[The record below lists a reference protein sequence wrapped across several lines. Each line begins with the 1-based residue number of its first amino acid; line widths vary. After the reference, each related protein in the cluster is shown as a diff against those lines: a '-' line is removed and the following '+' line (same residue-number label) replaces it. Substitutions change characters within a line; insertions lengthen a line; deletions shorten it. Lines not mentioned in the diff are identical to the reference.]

1 MDHRYAACQSLPR
14 WAPFLPRER
23 LHLPEF
29 SGKPRCICS
38 EIPKELLPLNP
49 ETFHEKLWVQAWVI
63 FLCVKGYVWKNKQS
77 RASPSKN
84 ICRTLHVKS
93 TTIQQNM
100 TSRNWKTRRQTW
112 QIFVSFCSYSSCKP
126 NNVIVFEY
134 VMSDRGSIC
143 EGPGFWGEEEEV
155 CITLTSGAAAPAV
168 PPYPSRY
175 SHLCRLLPALPF
187 IINYTLVTCKTHG
200 GTETADRCTT
210 SFMMLLW
217 LPEIPLWLLWSFYSH
232 IEYKN
237 V

>member
-1 MDHRYAACQSLPR
+1 MS
-14 WAPFLPRER
+14 PFLPRER

-63 FLCVKGYVWKNKQS
+63 FLCLKGYVWKNKQS

-168 PPYPSRY
+168 PPYPSRLIRPVILTFVAF
-175 SHLCRLLPALPF
+175 SPRCLSLLTTHLSPVKPTEAQKLLTAAPPHLWCCYGFQRFLYDYFGHF
-187 IINYTLVTCKTHG
+187 ILI
-200 GTETADRCTT
+200 
-210 SFMMLLW
+210 
-217 LPEIPLWLLWSFYSH
+217 
-232 IEYKN
+232 
-237 V
+237 